1 MRELADWD
9 SFYVILG
16 SSAGA
21 LVGLQFVVITLLAQN
36 PPKRVAEA
44 NQAFSTPTVIYFS
57 AVLFIS
63 ALTRVPWQS
72 REQLAGAWGV
82 TGLAGVIYVGLV
94 FRKMLVQKAYRPE
107 LEDWIFHAVLPLAAF
122 AIIAIAAA
130 ELDSHFYRSVFG
142 IAGAVLL
149 LLFVGIHNA
158 WDGAVYHVLVRSKD
172 REER

>member
-16 SSAGA
+16 SAAGA

-36 PPKRVAEA
+36 PPKRAVEGSQEFA
-44 NQAFSTPTVIYFS
+44 TPTVIYFT

-63 ALTRVPWQS
+63 AFMRIPWQS
-72 REQLAGAWGV
+72 RGQLAGSWGV

-94 FRKMLVQKAYRPE
+94 LRKMIVQKAYQPE
-107 LEDWIFHAVLPLAAF
+107 LEDWIFHAVLPLVAF
-122 AIIAIAAA
+122 AIIVVAAA

-142 IAGAVLL
+142 MAGAVLML
-149 LLFVGIHNA
+149 LLIGIHNA
-158 WDGAVYHVLVRSKD
+158 WDSAIYQVLVSTKG
-172 REER
+172 REQR